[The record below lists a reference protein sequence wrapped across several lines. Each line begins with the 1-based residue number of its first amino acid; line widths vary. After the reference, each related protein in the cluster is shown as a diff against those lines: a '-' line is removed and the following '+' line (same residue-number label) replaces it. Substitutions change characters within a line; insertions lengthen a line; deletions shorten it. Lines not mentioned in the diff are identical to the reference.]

1 VSIDII
7 ICAVVL
13 LNKKNEALLQLRDN
27 KEGLSASGLLV
38 FPGGH
43 RDNEENL
50 IECAKREFLEETGYQ
65 CENLRFLLS
74 IKDKFI
80 STDIKNLHI
89 YYDQYDFKK
98 NYTCYEGVSLDF
110 YTIEKAKDLKMPTY
124 LIHIWELAI
133 LALQSNQ
140 PKIY

>member
-1 VSIDII
+1 MSFNLRVYGILI
-7 ICAVVL
+7 
-13 LNKKNEALLQLRDN
+13 NEQN
-27 KEGLSASGLLV
+27 QLLV
-38 FPGGH
+38 SDEYIRGMKITKFPGGGLEFGEGT
-43 RDNEENL
+43 RDCL
-50 IECAKREFLEETGYQ
+50 KREFLEETGYQ